1 MTASEVTTTY
11 RPTLLSIA
19 YRMTGEIMVSE
30 DIVQD
35 VLLNWMNRSSEGVQ
49 DAKAY
54 LAKSVMNSSLNYLA
68 QVKRQRE
75 AYKGIWLPEPVL
87 AGQHAVDARLDIS
100 YGFMLL
106 LEKLSPMERAVFVL
120 KESFDVTYPELA
132 ELFETTEA
140 NSRQLYHRAKEKISG
155 TNRRFQ
161 LDPHQQQMLLD
172 AFVKGSETGDINSL
186 IQLLKTDVTLYSDGG
201 GKVPAAIKPLFGRA
215 IIEQFLVA
223 LDAKYGDQLSL
234 KPALINGELALLFTQ
249 NDTQQLSTVMVLG
262 MDETGIS
269 SIYTIRNPD
278 KLAHL
283 QP

>member
-49 DAKAY
+49 DVKAY

-68 QVKRQRE
+68 QAKRQRE
-75 AYKGIWLPEPVL
+75 AYKGVWLPEPVL
-87 AGQHAVDARLDIS
+87 ASQHAVDAKVDIS

-106 LEKLSPMERAVFVL
+106 LEKLSPMERAVFLL

-132 ELFETTEA
+132 ELFETTET

-155 TNRRFQ
+155 STRRFQ
-161 LDPHQQQMLLD
+161 LDPKQQQELLD
-172 AFVKGSETGDINSL
+172 AFAKSSETGNLESL
-186 IQLLKTDVTLYSDGG
+186 IHLLKTDVALYTDSG
-201 GKVPAAIKPLFGRA
+201 GKVPSAVKTLFGRA
-215 IIEQFLVA
+215 VIEQFLRA
-223 LDAKYGDQLSL
+223 LDAKFGDQFSMRS
-234 KPALINGELALLFTQ
+234 AIINGEPALLFTQ
-249 NDTQQLSTVMVLG
+249 KDTRQLSTVMVLE
-262 MDETGIS
+262 MDDTGIS
-269 SIYTIRNPD
+269 GIYTIRNPD
-278 KLAHL
+278 KLAQL
-283 QP
+283 Q